1 LTKLCSISLVATAI
15 ANPPELDCGQGVL
28 HGALQ
33 TLHYVLIDMRKLTP
47 KIQEVIAF
55 KNWLTDK
62 QIQRKR
68 GLESGLHS
76 HLWTP
81 GTIVSSDPNFMQIC
95 TLVDHD
101 IGNNFSFG
109 SGD

>member
-33 TLHYVLIDMRKLTP
+33 MLHYYFIDMHKLTP

-55 KNWLTDK
+55 TKWLIDK
-62 QIQRKR
+62 EIQRKR
-68 GLESGLHS
+68 GYIAIFGPLEQLFLQIQI
-76 HLWTP
+76 LW
-81 GTIVSSDPNFMQIC
+81 NFEP
-95 TLVDHD
+95 L
-101 IGNNFSFG
+101 
-109 SGD
+109 